1 VGACLSPGWEQPIK
15 YWTFRIAA
23 LLVPWTP
30 LSLARPIANLVGLA
44 LWALLPGARRRVDAN
59 LRHIP
64 SLAAD
69 ARARGRAVRGVF
81 RHLTLNY
88 LDFFRGHR
96 LAPDAIVASLHIEG
110 QDELEAA
117 LARGRGVILLGT
129 HLGNFEQA
137 ASRLGVIGFPV
148 TVPVERLKP
157 ERLFKL
163 VCRLR
168 GHHHLR
174 MVPADS
180 TEGLRAMYAALRRGE
195 MVMLAG
201 DRDVL
206 GTGVTVPF
214 FGAPA
219 RLPTGIPLVARR
231 SGASVLGAFSW
242 RERRGPARGVFVPID
257 LGVDCDDQRRE
268 GVGDGASGRRLRGE
282 ALQRALRPIVAA
294 LEVQI
299 AAHPEQWVAALAPIW
314 EDSAPAHAGNRPRQ
328 RTFGRRRQ

>member
-1 VGACLSPGWEQPIK
+1 M
-15 YWTFRIAA
+15 
-23 LLVPWTP
+23 
-30 LSLARPIANLVGLA
+30 
-44 LWALLPGARRRVDAN
+44 
-59 LRHIP
+59 
-64 SLAAD
+64 
-69 ARARGRAVRGVF
+69 RGVF
-81 RHLTLNY
+81 RHLALNY
-88 LDFFRGHR
+88 LDFFRGRH
-96 LAPDAIVASLHIEG
+96 LSPDSVIASLHIEG
-110 QDELEAA
+110 QEKLEAA
-117 LARGRGVILLGT
+117 VARGRGVILLGT

-157 ERLFKL
+157 ERLFQL

-168 GHHHLR
+168 SHHHLR
-174 MVPADS
+174 MVPADT
-180 TEGLRAMYAALRRGE
+180 TEGLREMYAALRRGE

-257 LGVDCDDQRRE
+257 LGLDRVDQSRE
-268 GVGDGASGRRLRGE
+268 ESGDGTSRERLRGE
-282 ALQRALRPIVAA
+282 ALQRALRPIIAA

-299 AAHPEQWVAALAPIW
+299 AAHPEQWVATLAPIW
-314 EDSAPAHAGNRPRQ
+314 EDPAPPHAVRSP
-328 RTFGRRRQ
+328 